1 MYSRARQRSRLM
13 SDTIKIGKV
22 TIPRT
27 AALAPMAGV
36 ADRAYRLMCKRYG
49 AAYVVSEMVSAK
61 GICYSD
67 RKTAELCT
75 VTDEERPMAVQLF
88 GSEPDFMADAVKIV
102 LEYRPDIIDINMGCP
117 VPKVVGTG
125 AGSALM
131 KDVKLAA
138 SITEAAVRAAGDTP
152 VTVKIRSGWNADGIN
167 APEMAKALEGAGAA
181 AIAVHGRTRDMFYSG
196 ESDSGVIRAVKGAVS
211 IPVIGNGDV
220 TDGASCRAMYEETG
234 CDLVMIGRGSYG
246 NPFIFRE
253 TEAALKGEEY
263 IPPTL
268 EEKMRVM
275 LEHIRFIIELSGKCE
290 ELAMHEARKH
300 AAWYM
305 NGYYGSAKFR
315 GRCYQLSSYA
325 EAEALAAEFIE
336 LQKSREINNA

>member
-1 MYSRARQRSRLM
+1 MAEY
-13 SDTIKIGKV
+13 INIGKV
-22 TIPRT
+22 KIKRT

-36 ADRAYRLMCKRYG
+36 ADRAYRLMCIKYG

-75 VTDEERPMAVQLF
+75 VTDGERPMAVQLF
-88 GSEPDFMADAVKIV
+88 GNEPEFMEKAVNIV
-102 LEYRPDIIDINMGCP
+102 LEYKPDIIDINMGCP
-117 VPKVVGTG
+117 VPKVVNTG
-125 AGSALM
+125 AGSAVM
-131 KDVKLAA
+131 KNPELAGK
-138 SITEAAVRAAGDTP
+138 ITAAAVRAAGDVP
-152 VTVKIRSGWNADGIN
+152 VTVKIRSGWDKNSIN
-167 APEMAKALEGAGAA
+167 APEIAKYAEDAGAA
-181 AIAVHGRTRDMFYSG
+181 AIAVHGRSREQFYSG
-196 ESDSGVIRAVKGAVS
+196 TADINIIKAVRNAVS

-220 TDGASCRAMYEETG
+220 NNAESCMKMYRETG

-253 TEAALKGEEY
+253 IESCLSGKEY
-263 IPPTL
+263 IPPSL
-268 EEKMRVM
+268 DEKMNVM
-275 LEHIRFIIELSGKCE
+275 LEHIRLILELSPKNE

-315 GRCYQLSSYA
+315 GRCYQLCSYA
-325 EAEALAAEFIE
+325 EAESLAEEFVAL
-336 LQKSREINNA
+336 QRSREK

>member
-1 MYSRARQRSRLM
+1 MAEY
-13 SDTIKIGKV
+13 INIGKV
-22 TIPRT
+22 KIKRT

-36 ADRAYRLMCKRYG
+36 ADRAYRLMCIKYG

-75 VTDEERPMAVQLF
+75 VTDGERPMAVQLF
-88 GSEPDFMADAVKIV
+88 GNEPEFMEKAVNIV
-102 LEYRPDIIDINMGCP
+102 LEYKPDIIDINMGCP
-117 VPKVVGTG
+117 VPKVVNTG
-125 AGSALM
+125 AGSAVM
-131 KDVKLAA
+131 KNPELAGK
-138 SITEAAVRAAGDTP
+138 ITAAAVRAAGDVP
-152 VTVKIRSGWNADGIN
+152 VTVKIRSGWDKNSIN
-167 APEMAKALEGAGAA
+167 APEIAKYAEDAGAA
-181 AIAVHGRTRDMFYSG
+181 AIAVHGRSREQFYSG
-196 ESDSGVIRAVKGAVS
+196 TADINIIKAVRNAVN

-220 TDGASCRAMYEETG
+220 NDAESCVKMYRETG

-253 TEAALKGEEY
+253 IESCLSGKEY
-263 IPPTL
+263 IPPSL
-268 EEKMRVM
+268 DEKMNVM
-275 LEHIRFIIELSGKCE
+275 LEHIRLILELSPKNE

-315 GRCYQLSSYA
+315 GRCYQLCSYA
-325 EAEALAAEFIE
+325 EAESLAEEFVAL
-336 LQKSREINNA
+336 QRSREK

>member
-1 MYSRARQRSRLM
+1 M
-13 SDTIKIGKV
+13 SDTIKIGNV
-22 TIPRT
+22 EIART

-36 ADRAYRLMCKRYG
+36 ADRAYRLMCKKFG

-88 GSEPDFMADAVKIV
+88 GSEPEFMAEAVKIV
-102 LEYRPDIIDINMGCP
+102 LDYRPDIIDINMGCP

-138 SITEAAVRAAGDTP
+138 DVAEAAVKAAGDTP
-152 VTVKIRSGWNADGIN
+152 VTVKIRSGWNEDSRN
-167 APEMAKALEGAGAA
+167 APDMARALESAGVA

-196 ESDSGVIRAVKGAVS
+196 KSDNSVIKAVKEAVK
-211 IPVIGNGDV
+211 IPVIGNGDI
-220 TDGASCRAMYEETG
+220 TDFSSCREMYEQTG
-234 CDLVMIGRGSYG
+234 CDLVMVGRGSYG

-253 TEAALKGEEY
+253 IEAGMNGKAY
-263 IPPTL
+263 TFPTL
-268 EEKMRVM
+268 EEKMQVM
-275 LEHIRFIIELSGKCE
+275 LEHIRLILELSEKCE

-315 GRCYQLSSYA
+315 GRCYQLSAYE
-325 EAEALAAEFIE
+325 EAAALAEEFIE
-336 LQKSREINNA
+336 LQRSREIN

>member
-1 MYSRARQRSRLM
+1 MT
-13 SDTIKIGKV
+13 DTIKIGNV
-22 TIPRT
+22 SIART
-27 AALAPMAGV
+27 AALAPMASV
-36 ADRAYRLMCKRYG
+36 ADRAYRLMCKKYG

-75 VTDEERPMAVQLF
+75 VTDEERPMAIQLF
-88 GSEPDFMADAVKIV
+88 GSEPDFMAQAVGIV
-102 LEYRPDIIDINMGCP
+102 KQFRPDIIDINMGCP

-131 KDVKLAA
+131 KEPELAA
-138 SITEAAVRAAGDTP
+138 EITAAAVSAAGDTP
-152 VTVKIRSGWNADGIN
+152 VTVKIRSGWSGDSIN
-167 APEMAKALEGAGAA
+167 APEMAKKLESAGAA

-196 ESDSGVIRAVKGAVS
+196 AADRMVIRAVRQAVD
-211 IPVIGNGDV
+211 IPVIANGDV
-220 TDGASCRAMYEETG
+220 TDAASCLSMYEETG

-253 TEAALKGEEY
+253 IQAKLGGEDY
-263 IPPTL
+263 VPPTV
-268 EEKMRVM
+268 EEKMSVM
-275 LEHIRFIIELSGKCE
+275 LEHIRLILSLSPKCE

-315 GRCYQLSSYA
+315 GRCYQLNSYS
-325 EAEALAAEFIE
+325 EAEALADEFAE
-336 LQKSREINNA
+336 LQRSRRLLR

>member
-1 MYSRARQRSRLM
+1 MN
-13 SDTIKIGKV
+13 DTIKIGRV
-22 TIPRT
+22 TIPQT

-36 ADRAYRLMCKRYG
+36 ADRAYRLMCKKYG

-88 GSEPDFMADAVKIV
+88 GSEPEFMAEAVKIV
-102 LEYRPDIIDINMGCP
+102 LDYRPDIIDINMGCP

-131 KDVKLAA
+131 KDIRLAA
-138 SITEAAVRAAGDTP
+138 DITEAAVSAAGDTP
-152 VTVKIRSGWNADGIN
+152 VTVKIRSGWSSDSIN
-167 APEMAKALEGAGAA
+167 APEMARALEASGAA
-181 AIAVHGRTRDMFYSG
+181 AVAVHGRTRDMFYSG
-196 ESDSGVIRAVKGAVS
+196 ESDMNVVRAVKEAVS
-211 IPVIGNGDV
+211 VPVIGNGDI
-220 TDGASCRAMYEETG
+220 TDADTCVKMYEETG

-253 TEAALKGEEY
+253 IEAKLRGEAYE
-263 IPPTL
+263 PPSL
-268 EEKMRVM
+268 ETKMQIM
-275 LEHIRFIIELSGKCE
+275 LEHIRLILELSEKCE

-315 GRCYQLSSYA
+315 GRCYQLSSYD

-336 LQKSREINNA
+336 LQRSREALK

>member
-1 MYSRARQRSRLM
+1 M
-13 SDTIKIGKV
+13 SDTLKIGNV
-22 TIPRT
+22 EIART

-36 ADRAYRLMCKRYG
+36 ADRAYRLMCKKYG

-75 VTDEERPMAVQLF
+75 VTDEERPMAIQLF
-88 GSEPDFMADAVKIV
+88 GSEPEFMAEAVKIV
-102 LEYRPDIIDINMGCP
+102 LDYNPDIIDINMGCP

-131 KDVKLAA
+131 KDIKLAA
-138 SITEAAVRAAGDTP
+138 AVTEAAVKAAGDTP
-152 VTVKIRSGWNADGIN
+152 VTVKIRSGWSSDSIN
-167 APEMAKALEGAGAA
+167 ATYLAWALEAVGAA
-181 AIAVHGRTRDMFYSG
+181 AITVHGRTRDMYYSG
-196 ESDSGVIRAVKGAVS
+196 SSDNSVIKAVKSAVS

-220 TDGASCRAMYEETG
+220 TDFKTCREMYEQTG

-246 NPFIFRE
+246 NPFLFRE
-253 TEAALKGEEY
+253 IEAGMKGTAY
-263 IPPTL
+263 TPPTL
-268 EEKMRVM
+268 EEKMQVM
-275 LEHIRFIIELSGKCE
+275 LEHIRLILELSEKCE

-325 EAEALAAEFIE
+325 EAEALAEEFIE
-336 LQKSREINNA
+336 LQRSREINIM

>member
-1 MYSRARQRSRLM
+1 M
-13 SDTIKIGKV
+13 TETVNIGGVEIAK
-22 TIPRT
+22 T

-36 ADRAYRLMCKRYG
+36 ADRAYRLMCRKYG

-75 VTDEERPMAVQLF
+75 VTDEERPMGIQLF
-88 GSEPDFMADAVKIV
+88 GSELDFMAKAVGIV
-102 LEYRPDIIDINMGCP
+102 KDYSPDIIDINMGCP

-131 KDVKLAA
+131 KDIRLAA
-138 SITEAAVRAAGDTP
+138 EVCSAAVKAAGDTP
-152 VTVKIRSGWNADGIN
+152 VTVKIRSGWSGDTVNAV
-167 APEMAKALEGAGAA
+167 EMAKALEAAGAA
-181 AIAVHGRTRDMFYSG
+181 AIAVHGRTRDQFYSG
-196 ESDSGVIRAVKGAVS
+196 EADTDVIRRVKEAVS
-211 IPVIGNGDV
+211 VPVIGNGDIN
-220 TDGASCRAMYEETG
+220 DLESCLRMYDETG

-246 NPFIFRE
+246 NPFVFDEIAAHFEGRE
-253 TEAALKGEEY
+253 Y
-263 IPPTL
+263 VPPSL
-268 EEKMRVM
+268 EEKMSVM
-275 LEHIRFIIELSGKCE
+275 LEHIRLMLSLSEKNE

-305 NGYYGSAKFR
+305 NGCYGSAKFR

-325 EAEALAAEFIE
+325 EAEALAEEFVT
-336 LQKSREINNA
+336 LQHSRGKI

>member
-1 MYSRARQRSRLM
+1 MN
-13 SDTIKIGKV
+13 DTLKIGNV
-22 TIPRT
+22 EIART

-36 ADRAYRLMCKRYG
+36 ADRAYRLMCKKYG

-75 VTDEERPMAVQLF
+75 VTDEERPMAIQLF
-88 GSEPDFMADAVKIV
+88 GSEPEFMAEAVKIV

-131 KDVKLAA
+131 KDIKLAA
-138 SITEAAVRAAGDTP
+138 AVTEAAVKAAGDTP
-152 VTVKIRSGWNADGIN
+152 VTVKIRSGWSRESIN
-167 APEMAKALEGAGAA
+167 ATYLAWALEASGAA
-181 AIAVHGRTRDMFYSG
+181 AITVHGRTRDMFYSG
-196 ESDSGVIRAVKGAVS
+196 QSDNSVIKAVKSAVS

-220 TDGASCRAMYEETG
+220 TDFKTCREMYEQTG

-246 NPFIFRE
+246 NPFLFRE
-253 TEAALKGEEY
+253 IEAGLSGTAYK
-263 IPPTL
+263 PPSL
-268 EEKMRVM
+268 EEKMQVM
-275 LEHIRFIIELSGKCE
+275 LEHIRLILELSEKCE

-325 EAEALAAEFIE
+325 EAEALAQEFIE
-336 LQKSREINNA
+336 LQRSREINLV